1 VEAAKDS
8 SSVAMENC
16 SDDDGAS
23 GEAARPRIAQGLVNC
38 GDDDDNRMVESGE
51 ATKDS
56 SAQRWRWQ

>member
-1 VEAAKDS
+1 M
-8 SSVAMENC
+8 AMENC